1 MNQKSH
7 ITQSIEWAAK
17 GQLAVALAYMLACV
31 AGYDGDYESFLHQVK
46 AHRAGMLAKA
56 VQR

>member
-1 MNQKSH
+1 MGY

-17 GQLAVALAYMLACV
+17 GQLAIALAYALAV
-31 AGYDGDYESFLHQVK
+31 VDGYAGDYESFLRQ
-46 AHRAGMLAKA
+46 AACRARLLAEA